1 MINVDK
7 IEPII
12 DALPYMKNIILILMI
27 CGILSGCTKTD
38 IESVKPDNSVEPEKY
53 ISFQDRTVEEI
64 CINNWDSNG
73 DGKLSEKEAAEVKSI
88 GNVFSYK
95 KIFYFD
101 ELKYFTNITE
111 IPEYAFFYLEKP
123 SDNYVEMFLKRIT
136 IPENVCKIGLNA
148 ISVGRNAIIT
158 FKPTT
163 PPSVSGN
170 FIGGY
175 ISSLV
180 IYVPS
185 DSYKTAGGY
194 WRDYYN
200 HIVVK
205 Y

>member
-1 MINVDK
+1 
-7 IEPII
+7 
-12 DALPYMKNIILILMI
+12 MI
-27 CGILSGCTKTD
+27 CGILSGCMKKD
-38 IESVKPDNSVEPEKY
+38 IESVKPDNPVEPEKY

-73 DGKLSEKEAAEVKSI
+73 DGELSVKEAAEVKSI

-111 IPEYAFFYLEKP
+111 IPEYAFFYLEKI
-123 SDNYVEMFLKRIT
+123 SYNGADMFLKRIT
-136 IPENVCKIGLNA
+136 IPENVRKIGPHA

-170 FIGGY
+170 FIRGY
-175 ISSLV
+175 ISSLD

-194 WRDYYN
+194 WEQYYN
-200 HIVVK
+200 NMFIK
-205 Y
+205 